1 MHIEVIKWLVDDRPL
16 LKSIFR
22 FFAALLTVSYVQY
35 SAHKS
40 AGLSITYTN
49 ATPAYKRTQ
58 AQAQANANANVT
70 SLITYKYA
78 ERFPLYLKMKLN
90 RWNWRSE
97 REKIDINDGA
107 NKEAIQQKHTQKP
120 AQNNG

>member
-22 FFAALLTVSYVQY
+22 FFATLLTVSYVQY

-49 ATPAYKRTQ
+49 ATT
-58 AQAQANANANVT
+58 VLHLHT
-70 SLITYKYA
+70 
-78 ERFPLYLKMKLN
+78 
-90 RWNWRSE
+90 SE
-97 REKIDINDGA
+97 RKLKLKLMPMLMLHRWLRTNTPKGSHYIWKWN
-107 NKEAIQQKHTQKP
+107 
-120 AQNNG
+120 